1 MFCILT
7 VFATIFTAY
16 VVTGDNLTQNYNPDV
31 LNVANYAM
39 DFHNRMS
46 NYPYAF
52 KVVDILS
59 DTAQLYPPARVKY
72 ILKIQAAQTICKN
85 QANVNLT
92 ECPLQTNAE
101 SMICCF
107 VVFAVPGNNNIPK
120 RLLSDH
126 CA

>member
-7 VFATIFTAY
+7 IFATIFTAY
-16 VVTGDNLTQNYNPDV
+16 VVTGDNLTQNYNPNV

-85 QANVNLT
+85 QANVNIT

-101 SMICCF
+101 SMICSF
-107 VVFAVPGNNNIPK
+107 VVFAVPGNDIIPK

-126 CA
+126 CS